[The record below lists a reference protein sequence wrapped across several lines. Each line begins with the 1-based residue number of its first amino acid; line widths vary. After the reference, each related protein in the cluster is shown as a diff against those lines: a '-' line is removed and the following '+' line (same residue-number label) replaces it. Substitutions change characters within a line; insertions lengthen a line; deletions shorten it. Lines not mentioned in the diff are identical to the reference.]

1 MANLGKLDLL
11 ENYKKPIKQLN
22 ECNETKKSLINENE
36 KRNPYISLAKAFEKY
51 EQGIEEDNE
60 NYYFY
65 QYLQPYKKMNGYIFV
80 NKERE
85 ITITLNDIEPK
96 IDIFNP
102 FVEIEYID
110 NNKREKRRVVH
121 PQWHL
126 IISFYAFND
135 AIKNHKENEFVKKML
150 KESGCPKGNYNIKCN
165 SLNNWIKE
173 AFLENRQ

>member
-65 QYLQPYKKMNGYIFV
+65 QYLQPYKKMNGYC
-80 NKERE
+80 K
-85 ITITLNDIEPK
+85 
-96 IDIFNP
+96 
-102 FVEIEYID
+102 
-110 NNKREKRRVVH
+110 
-121 PQWHL
+121 
-126 IISFYAFND
+126 
-135 AIKNHKENEFVKKML
+135 
-150 KESGCPKGNYNIKCN
+150 
-165 SLNNWIKE
+165 
-173 AFLENRQ
+173 